1 MNHPPAH
8 LDTSSRR
15 HWLWW
20 LPRLTLVLFIASV
33 AIQLW
38 LSERADHAEE
48 QATLTHDLLWLEQG
62 LRFNLKHNEETL
74 GHISPTQATDRR
86 AFAAYART
94 LLTNNT
100 GLRRIAYLDAQQ
112 RLRQSMPAGPQAA
125 GGHAPSHHADAR
137 LALTLNKPIY
147 SPPFYANSHE
157 HGEWL
162 FAVHVPSPASGG
174 TVVGL
179 YALEQALAEGVPWW
193 LAQRNH
199 VSLRDH
205 SGKIIAKSSQL
216 ETTQHAHLQRHIV
229 LDPPGHGVSLW
240 IIPIRPPVPL
250 SGKVLSITLIL
261 LAILLLWSLW
271 VLRQHMQ
278 HRLNAEKQLQLQHER
293 LQTTS
298 RLITMGEMAS
308 SLAHEINQPLAA
320 ISSYATGSLNLIDA
334 GKTDLQEIR
343 GALTRIQAQAQR
355 AGHIIRRIYAFMRR
369 AEPKTEACNLAQLCQ
384 EVADLLAE
392 DARRKGIRITLVINA
407 DLPIIQGDK
416 VLLGQALFNLMRNGI
431 EAMGL
436 DAKSGPQAAAGA
448 NTLKIQVYTAALQLH
463 IDISD
468 RGPGIPPEVA
478 ARLFEP
484 FYTTK
489 PEGLGMGLN
498 ICRSIVEAHRGQL
511 ILKPNPQGGTMFSI
525 LLPITPP

>member
-1 MNHPPAH
+1 
-8 LDTSSRR
+8 
-15 HWLWW
+15 
-20 LPRLTLVLFIASV
+20 
-33 AIQLW
+33 
-38 LSERADHAEE
+38 
-48 QATLTHDLLWLEQG
+48 
-62 LRFNLKHNEETL
+62 
-74 GHISPTQATDRR
+74 
-86 AFAAYART
+86 
-94 LLTNNT
+94 
-100 GLRRIAYLDAQQ
+100 
-112 RLRQSMPAGPQAA
+112 
-125 GGHAPSHHADAR
+125 
-137 LALTLNKPIY
+137 
-147 SPPFYANSHE
+147 
-157 HGEWL
+157 
-162 FAVHVPSPASGG
+162 
-174 TVVGL
+174 
-179 YALEQALAEGVPWW
+179 
-193 LAQRNH
+193 
-199 VSLRDH
+199 
-205 SGKIIAKSSQL
+205 
-216 ETTQHAHLQRHIV
+216 
-229 LDPPGHGVSLW
+229 
-240 IIPIRPPVPL
+240 
-250 SGKVLSITLIL
+250 
-261 LAILLLWSLW
+261 
-271 VLRQHMQ
+271 
-278 HRLNAEKQLQLQHER
+278 
-293 LQTTS
+293 
-298 RLITMGEMAS
+298 MGEMAS